1 MVRLFYSKNFFLAFL
16 LCYTLL
22 IALYPHYLSISYFE
36 ASIFYYDKGY
46 LGVIARFF
54 CSLFGQ
60 NDFAL
65 RAFFIT
71 LHFASLFLFYSIS
84 KKVVK
89 QEGDARVALI
99 VFCLLPAS
107 SLSALLV
114 MKSSVVVFATLVF
127 IYLHSSSK
135 TLLSFLSLTL
145 FAMLDGAFAIL
156 FLSLI
161 FYGVSKKN
169 NALIVLNILLFG
181 VSMSIFGFN
190 DGGVPKSYFLDTL
203 GVYMLIFSPLLFLYF
218 VFSLYKRTEDKRSL
232 GWYISFWALIFSLL
246 LSFRQKIMLYDFA
259 PFVVLA
265 IPFMVRNFFASY
277 RVRIG
282 ANKGAY
288 SVGFGI
294 LAFSLAFFFVLAF
307 FNHPLYAAL
316 ELPKKHF
323 AYNYQIAKELSLE
336 LKKLGVSECDTTDKE
351 MALRLKFYGIKSG
364 KEYLL
369 SEEPHKNSKKVS
381 IVYSGNIVG
390 TYYVTKVNTF

>member
-1 MVRLFYSKNFFLAFL
+1 
-16 LCYTLL
+16 
-22 IALYPHYLSISYFE
+22 
-36 ASIFYYDKGY
+36 
-46 LGVIARFF
+46 
-54 CSLFGQ
+54 
-60 NDFAL
+60 
-65 RAFFIT
+65 
-71 LHFASLFLFYSIS
+71 
-84 KKVVK
+84 
-89 QEGDARVALI
+89 
-99 VFCLLPAS
+99 
-107 SLSALLV
+107 
-114 MKSSVVVFATLVF
+114 
-127 IYLHSSSK
+127 
-135 TLLSFLSLTL
+135 
-145 FAMLDGAFAIL
+145 
-156 FLSLI
+156 
-161 FYGVSKKN
+161 
-169 NALIVLNILLFG
+169 
-181 VSMSIFGFN
+181 
-190 DGGVPKSYFLDTL
+190 
-203 GVYMLIFSPLLFLYF
+203 
-218 VFSLYKRTEDKRSL
+218 
-232 GWYISFWALIFSLL
+232 
-246 LSFRQKIMLYDFA
+246 MLYDFA

-282 ANKGAY
+282 ANKGVY

-307 FNHPLYAAL
+307 FNHPLYAVL